1 MTSSNKMRLQ
11 KYIAQSGYTS
21 RRKAEVLIQ
30 DGKVSVN
37 GVVVSEQG
45 VMVDDSDIIKINGQ
59 IISLEET
66 KVYYIIHKPRAVLSS
81 VSDDRGRVCVVDLV
95 DDNNRIFP
103 VGRLDYET
111 TGALILT
118 NDGEFANFLTHPR
131 YDMPKKYR
139 VKVQGRLKK
148 HVIMELSDGVMI
160 EDVSYQGVEI
170 FALNY
175 DNFTDTTQ
183 FNITLYE
190 GKNRQIRR
198 MFKHYGLPVIT
209 LHRYAIGALII
220 DDIKSGQYRQLSQ
233 KEVDTLLSVAKGG
246 R

>member
-30 DGKVSVN
+30 EGHVQVN
-37 GVVVSEQG
+37 GEVVIEQG
-45 VMVDDSDIIKINGQ
+45 TQVSDADVILVKGQ
-59 IISLEET
+59 QVTLESS
-66 KVYYIIHKPRAVLSS
+66 KVYYLINKPRAVLSS
-81 VSDDRGRVCVVDLV
+81 VSDDRGRVCVVDLIKE
-95 DDNNRIFP
+95 DNRLFP

-118 NDGEFANFLTHPR
+118 NDGEFSNFLTHPR

-139 VKVQGRLKK
+139 VKVKGRLKK
-148 HVIMELSDGVMI
+148 HVIMELSDGVII

-175 DNFTDTTQ
+175 DNFSDTTQ

-198 MFKHYGLPVIT
+198 MFKHYGLPVID
-209 LHRYAIGALII
+209 LHRYAIGPLII
-220 DDIKSGQYRQLSQ
+220 DNLESGQYRKLNMNEIE
-233 KEVDTLLSVAKGG
+233 KLLKIAKGG

>member
-30 DGKVSVN
+30 EGKVKVN
-37 GVVVSEQG
+37 GQVANEQG
-45 VMVDDSDIIKINGQ
+45 IQVSDADVIEVLGKK
-59 IISLEET
+59 ISLESD
-66 KVYYIIHKPRAVLSS
+66 KVYYIINKPLSVLSS

-95 DDNNRIFP
+95 NDKNRIFP

-148 HVIMELSDGVMI
+148 YMILELSDGVII

-175 DNFTDTTQ
+175 DSHSDTTQ

-198 MFKHYGLPVIT
+198 MFKHYGLPVVQ
-209 LHRYAIGALII
+209 LHRYAIGPLII
-220 DDIKSGQYRQLSQ
+220 DDLKNGDHRTLTN
-233 KEVDTLLSVAKGG
+233 KEVDTLLQVAKGG
-246 R
+246 Q